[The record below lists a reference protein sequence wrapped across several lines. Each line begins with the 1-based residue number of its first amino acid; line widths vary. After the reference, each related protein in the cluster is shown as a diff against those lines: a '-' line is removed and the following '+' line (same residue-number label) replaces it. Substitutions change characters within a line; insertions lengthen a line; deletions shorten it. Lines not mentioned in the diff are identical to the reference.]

1 MAGPAAEAAP
11 CGGMMEVEAASG
23 RGSAR
28 VLLRADG
35 SGSSGSSSRSEHAAP
50 SQAYRTRALEIGTMP
65 PGLGHILVNETAER
79 FSFYGMKAI
88 LVVYMSQHLTDA
100 AGRPAMSETEA
111 RERYHEFT
119 MAVYATPVIGAL
131 SAEVL
136 LGKYRTIMGFSLVY
150 CGGHL
155 ALAISESGLGLVL
168 GLALIALGSGGIKP
182 CVSANV
188 GDQFGEANQQL
199 LPTAFS

>member
-1 MAGPAAEAAP
+1 
-11 CGGMMEVEAASG
+11 
-23 RGSAR
+23 
-28 VLLRADG
+28 
-35 SGSSGSSSRSEHAAP
+35 
-50 SQAYRTRALEIGTMP
+50 MP

-150 CGGHL
+150 CGGPL